1 MSLTV
6 NGAELIWGLRL
17 TGHLEKKLQTQKF
30 SSVRTVAISILDV
43 LAKTIQQHQEQ
54 HYTR

>member
-17 TGHLEKKLQTQKF
+17 TGHLEEKLQTQKF